1 MDRIDGIS
9 ESVYNAQK
17 NCGGDMKQWLT
28 PDDIAQEL
36 GVPVETVRSWIRR
49 KNRPLPAY
57 RPGRHYLVKRE
68 DLDATIGLKRTARA
82 SEPASS
88 WHATGNSSRSLL

>member
-1 MDRIDGIS
+1 
-9 ESVYNAQK
+9 
-17 NCGGDMKQWLT
+17 MKQWLT

-68 DLDATIGLKRTARA
+68 DLEKFLEESRTTDDK
-82 SEPASS
+82 EE
-88 WHATGNSSRSLL
+88 T